1 MAKVLTEGNIRKQ
14 LIVFA
19 IPVFIYSIFS
29 ELYTITNSMIVGN
42 YCSLESLS
50 AVSAGQ
56 WICNIFNFGF
66 YGLGMGAG
74 ILTAKYYGAN
84 DHEEL
89 KKTIDSVIVFAIVGG
104 LLLTALSELFL
115 PQLMRLINIAD
126 DIFDASLSYLR
137 VYLLGNTAVLTY
149 QVSFFM
155 LRSFGDT
162 KHQLYYS
169 ITGSIVNVLCGVL
182 FVRVLHLDVVG
193 AALATIVSQF
203 VIDILSLRLILNID
217 DSLKFDIRDIKFGFD
232 IIGEVCKLGIP
243 AGIQNMLIAIS
254 SMAVQ
259 SYVNLFPNEVIA
271 GIGVGE
277 KLSGWGQTFS
287 YTCASGTMAL
297 VAQNMGAKKYDRVQ
311 ETIKESMFLTS
322 IMTVISIVCIFVFA
336 PQLVSLFNNNPE
348 VIKYGTETIRYSVW
362 SFFFLNWS
370 HVYNGACRGAGNVK
384 FPMYIAIFG
393 QVICKYL
400 FVFIGLKFVF
410 DVRVLYLGT
419 AFGFAVAGILAF
431 TYYHFSKWCKENGLR
446 A

>member
-1 MAKVLTEGNIRKQ
+1 MARTLTEGNIRKQ

-19 IPVFIYSIFS
+19 IPVFISAIFS
-29 ELYTITNSMIVGN
+29 ELYTVTNSMIVGN

-50 AVSAGQ
+50 AVSAGS
-56 WICNIFNFGF
+56 WICNIFNFSF

-74 ILTAKYYGAN
+74 ILVARYFGAKDREN
-84 DHEEL
+84 L

-104 LLLTALSELFL
+104 LLLTGISELFL
-115 PQLMRLINIAD
+115 PQLMKLINIAD
-126 DIFDASLSYLR
+126 DIFDVALSYLR

-169 ITGSIVNVLCGVL
+169 IIGSIVNVICGII
-182 FVRVLHLDVVG
+182 FVRVLHMDVVG
-193 AALATIVSQF
+193 AALATIISQF
-203 VIDILSLRLILNID
+203 VIDVLSLRLILNID
-217 DSLKFDIRDIKFGFD
+217 EDLKFDIKNISFGFD
-232 IIGEVCKLGIP
+232 IIGQVCKLGIP

-259 SYVNLFPNEVIA
+259 SYVNMFPNEVIA

-277 KLSGWGQTFS
+277 KVSGWGQTFS

-311 ETIKESMFLTS
+311 ETIKESMFLTT
-322 IMTVISIVCIFVFA
+322 IMTIISIIAICVFA
-336 PQLVSLFNNNPE
+336 PSLVSLFNDNPK
-348 VIKYGTETIRYSVW
+348 VIEFGAETIRYSAW

-384 FPMYIAIFG
+384 VPMCIAIFG

-400 FVFIGLKFVF
+400 FVLIGLKFSF
-410 DVRVLYLGT
+410 DVHVLYLGT

-431 TYYHFSKWCKENGLR
+431 IYYHTSKWCKENGLR
-446 A
+446 K